1 MGIHQMFNV
10 DQLNLYQEL
19 MLDDNEEEYVGVTL
33 TKLVSKIGMEIN
45 VDALIQCKQHE
56 IDKEL

>member
-1 MGIHQMFNV
+1 MGIHPMFNV

-19 MLDDNEEEYVGVTL
+19 MLDDNEEEYVAVTL
-33 TKLVSKIGMEIN
+33 TKLVSKVGMELN
-45 VDALIQCKQHE
+45 VDALIQCKRHA